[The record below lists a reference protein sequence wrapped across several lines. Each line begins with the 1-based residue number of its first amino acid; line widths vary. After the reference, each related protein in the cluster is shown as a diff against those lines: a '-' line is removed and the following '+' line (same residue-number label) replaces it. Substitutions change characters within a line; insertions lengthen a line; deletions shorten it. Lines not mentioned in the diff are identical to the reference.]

1 MAIPFF
7 DNLTAF
13 SRENDGILDGPA
25 IAWLQKHAIVIAAL
39 ASCAVIIWYYRQIVV
54 QGSQP
59 LENGNLPSAVD
70 IVPLHGFHWDETEPL
85 AYRPFKSQYH
95 LTMGV
100 QQAEVSELIQIDR
113 MYLDR
118 IQLRKDLIARHED
131 QVLAVNP
138 PAIEAVRELY
148 SWLVDQYLPQ
158 RYGDIFELHR
168 QESSGNIETFLQNK
182 VTDDIVPIDPNL
194 QSPEDALRIIGRQ
207 VEEDF
212 LFLLPSGP
220 EEQLVLEAYIACFP
234 AGFAWTMKR
243 GKTLAE
249 IHQPVPDYKK
259 KLQLSMDRFLSRL
272 EPGKFVKR
280 LNWSITPT
288 GELFALQ
295 DLHNYGGHEEEL
307 TLENFDPSK
316 ARLRCERQ
324 TLHRLPKSRA
334 IVFTIKTYMYP
345 LDSIKAEGLGSQL
358 AEAVDG
364 LRNGSSPMMYVYK
377 NAVSW
382 GKVVQ
387 DYLRSESSQS

>member
-1 MAIPFF
+1 
-7 DNLTAF
+7 
-13 SRENDGILDGPA
+13 
-25 IAWLQKHAIVIAAL
+25 
-39 ASCAVIIWYYRQIVV
+39 
-54 QGSQP
+54 
-59 LENGNLPSAVD
+59 
-70 IVPLHGFHWDETEPL
+70 
-85 AYRPFKSQYH
+85 
-95 LTMGV
+95 
-100 QQAEVSELIQIDR
+100 

-280 LNWSITPT
+280 LNVSLELRFEIMLKTPAAVILMVEQWSITPT

-316 ARLRCERQ
+316 VCNRRLIEIIPLII
-324 TLHRLPKSRA
+324 TL
-334 IVFTIKTYMYP
+334 F
-345 LDSIKAEGLGSQL
+345 
-358 AEAVDG
+358 
-364 LRNGSSPMMYVYK
+364 
-377 NAVSW
+377 
-382 GKVVQ
+382 
-387 DYLRSESSQS
+387 

>member
-1 MAIPFF
+1 
-7 DNLTAF
+7 
-13 SRENDGILDGPA
+13 
-25 IAWLQKHAIVIAAL
+25 
-39 ASCAVIIWYYRQIVV
+39 
-54 QGSQP
+54 
-59 LENGNLPSAVD
+59 
-70 IVPLHGFHWDETEPL
+70 
-85 AYRPFKSQYH
+85 
-95 LTMGV
+95 V

-182 VTDDIVPIDPNL
+182 VTDDIVPIDPSL

-280 LNWSITPT
+280 LNVSLELRFEIMLKARCCDTDGGTVVHNSYGRIVRVARSPQLWRTRGGT
-288 GELFALQ
+288 HFGEL
-295 DLHNYGGHEEEL
+295 
-307 TLENFDPSK
+307 
-316 ARLRCERQ
+316 
-324 TLHRLPKSRA
+324 
-334 IVFTIKTYMYP
+334 
-345 LDSIKAEGLGSQL
+345 
-358 AEAVDG
+358 
-364 LRNGSSPMMYVYK
+364 
-377 NAVSW
+377 
-382 GKVVQ
+382 
-387 DYLRSESSQS
+387 

>member
-1 MAIPFF
+1 M
-7 DNLTAF
+7 
-13 SRENDGILDGPA
+13 
-25 IAWLQKHAIVIAAL
+25 
-39 ASCAVIIWYYRQIVV
+39 
-54 QGSQP
+54 
-59 LENGNLPSAVD
+59 
-70 IVPLHGFHWDETEPL
+70 
-85 AYRPFKSQYH
+85 
-95 LTMGV
+95 

-118 IQLRKDLIARHED
+118 IQLRKDLIARRED

-280 LNWSITPT
+280 LNVSLELRFEIMLKARCCDTDGGTVVHNSYRRIVRVARPPQLRRT
-288 GELFALQ
+288 RGGTHFGEL
-295 DLHNYGGHEEEL
+295 
-307 TLENFDPSK
+307 
-316 ARLRCERQ
+316 
-324 TLHRLPKSRA
+324 
-334 IVFTIKTYMYP
+334 
-345 LDSIKAEGLGSQL
+345 
-358 AEAVDG
+358 
-364 LRNGSSPMMYVYK
+364 
-377 NAVSW
+377 
-382 GKVVQ
+382 
-387 DYLRSESSQS
+387 